1 MTAKNAIYALLLAAA
16 FLPGRAGAVSVAA
29 ARDRVVTETL
39 TYLNTPYL
47 WGGMHPETG
56 MDCSAF
62 ARQVYADAGLYL
74 PRVSRDQFAQTRRL
88 APAEVRPGDL
98 VFFAMKHPGT
108 ARVDHVGVYVG
119 KGFFV
124 HASFTNGV
132 HIDSVSNP
140 YYYARLVAVRRY
152 AGF

>member
-1 MTAKNAIYALLLAAA
+1 MTAKNAFYALLLAAA
-16 FLPGRAGAVSVAA
+16 LLPGRAAALGVAE
-29 ARDRVVTETL
+29 ARDRVITGTL
-39 TYLNTPYL
+39 VYLNTPYL

-74 PRVSRDQFAQTRRL
+74 PRVSGDQFAQTRRL
-88 APAEVRPGDL
+88 SPAEVRPGDL

-132 HIDSVSNP
+132 HIDSVANP
-140 YYYARLVAVRRY
+140 YYYARLVGVRRY